1 MQIRVNSDSSVEVRR
16 EVTEQVEAAVAGALD
31 RFREQITR
39 VEAHLTDE
47 NSHKGG
53 GNDKRCALEA
63 RLKGLQPIAVT
74 HQAATLDQAVAGA
87 AAKLKKSIENT
98 IGRLRSR

>member
-1 MQIRVNSDSSVEVRR
+1 MQIRVSSDSSVEDRR

-74 HQAATLDQAVAGA
+74 HQAATLDQAVVGA
-87 AAKLKKSIENT
+87 AAKLKKSIEHT